1 MGDTQKTKKQLL
13 EELDLMRD
21 RIAEMESQGPV
32 AGNREEKEHYFIQD
46 IRLLSSAA
54 MALVELAPEENI
66 YELIGIH
73 LQQLAGD
80 SVTVVNSFDRDSR
93 SLRVEAMIGIGEHL
107 KTILKM
113 LGSHP
118 VGKVIPINEEAMAG
132 LSSGSLTEVPGGLLS
147 ISMGGI
153 PEPICRAI
161 EKVLGIGEAHAMGF
175 VSGEELFG
183 SAIVLM
189 RRGVELR
196 GRSIIETFVRQ
207 ASIGLQRRHAEDAL
221 RKAHDELELEVERRT
236 EELVETRDMLVQSE
250 KLAAI
255 GRLAAAVA
263 HEILNPVNII
273 SMRLQL
279 LEKTQ
284 KLPEPAEDML
294 GVCKEQLNRITEI
307 IDELGQ
313 FSRFQTRG
321 KGLCDLNDVIGHVL
335 SLCTPQLKEK
345 DIQLKVRY
353 DTNLPAILLEK
364 GRVGQVFFNLVSNAT
379 EAMEG
384 RETRVLRVD
393 TNHMV
398 DEGRVQVVISDT
410 GPGISKGNLKHIF
423 DPFFTTKDP
432 GAGIGLG
439 LFISYNIIKEH
450 EGRIWAEENEWG
462 GVSFF
467 IEFQE
472 EKHARESR

>member
-1 MGDTQKTKKQLL
+1 MGDRQKTKQQLVK
-13 EELDLMRD
+13 ELDLLRE
-21 RIAEMESQGPV
+21 RVAEMESRGPEV
-32 AGNREEKEHYFIQD
+32 GHWKEKEHYFIQD
-46 IRLLSSAA
+46 VRLLSQAA

-66 YELIGIH
+66 YETIGIH

-80 SVTVVNSFDRDSR
+80 SVTVVNSFDRGSR

-107 KTILKM
+107 KTILKI

-118 VGKVIPINEEAMAG
+118 VGTVIPINEEAVTG
-132 LSSGSLTEVPGGLLS
+132 LTSGGLMGVPGGLLS
-147 ISMGGI
+147 ITMGGI
-153 PEPICRAI
+153 PEPICRGI
-161 EKVLGIGEAHAMGF
+161 ERVLGIGEAHAMGF

-196 GRSIIETFVRQ
+196 GKSIIETFVRQ
-207 ASIGLQRRHAEDAL
+207 ASIALQRRHAEDAL
-221 RKAHDELELEVERRT
+221 RKARDNLELEVERRT
-236 EELVETRDMLVQSE
+236 EQLVETRDMLVQSE

-284 KLPEPAEDML
+284 KLPEPVEGML
-294 GVCKEQLNRITEI
+294 GVCKEQLNRIIEI

-321 KGLCDLNDVIGHVL
+321 KSLCDVNDVLGHVL
-335 SLCTPQLKEK
+335 SLCTPQLKER
-345 DIQLKVRY
+345 DIQLKARY
-353 DTNLPAILLEK
+353 DDSLPEIPLEK

-379 EAMEG
+379 EAMED
-384 RETRVLRVD
+384 RETRVLRVE
-393 TNHMV
+393 TQHLV
-398 DEGRVQVVISDT
+398 DQGRVRVMISDT
-410 GPGISKGNLKHIF
+410 GSGIANGNLKHIF

-432 GAGIGLG
+432 GSGIGLG
-439 LFISYNIIKEH
+439 LFISYTIIKEH
-450 EGRIWAEENEWG
+450 DGRIWAEENEWD

-467 IEFQE
+467 IEFEE
-472 EKHARESR
+472 EKHVQESR